1 MHSNRVC
8 LLSREE
14 LDTYRNWNQRPNCRH
29 HQHDTRA
36 NVDELVRRGDLEYL
50 NRPGPRRAFFRAQY
64 TWQKTY
70 KREGVAEIH
79 AIANNGRRTQMG
91 PGLAQMQLVLGAR

>member
-8 LLSREE
+8 LLSHAEHKAFVH
-14 LDTYRNWNQRPNCRH
+14 WNRRPNCRH
-29 HQHDTRA
+29 HQHITRA
-36 NVDELVRRGDLEYL
+36 KADELVRHGDLRYVSQ
-50 NRPGPRRAFFRAQY
+50 PGPRRTFFAVQY

-79 AIANNGRRTQMG
+79 ATANNGRRTQMG